1 MSLTLKKTC
10 STPLLVGGDWNHGI
24 WWLSI
29 QLGIKNHPNWRT
41 PSFFRGVGIPPT
53 SYRLMAFPPRDLSK
67 HRVEGPYGNR
77 GPVSSAGPWRA
88 HESSSSAESGWG
100 WWFVAGLRT
109 RPLGPL
115 GPLGLCRRFPRA
127 SEDGKWCRKKS
138 DNFGATFCSDFFF
151 RRNQM
156 GYRSPLIC
164 GTDAERW
171 GFKLLDFGVIRWEK
185 WVDET
190 SKLVVETVET
200 ARTATSRKNV
210 PEKIW
215 SLEDPKLNELGII
228 ANHPTFYWIPTTWP
242 ANIWWW
248 DWWVFTCTGK
258 NTWDWGHSLRLSIQM
273 TQDMCDS
280 WSGWWF
286 GTWIDDFPIYWECHH
301 PNWRT
306 PSFFRGVGIPPTSD
320 IWTWPRQLRVFKTW
334 NPRKKRPGIQGSVL
348 IGY

>member
-1 MSLTLKKTC
+1 MISPFQDVSNIKKTC

-29 QLGIKNHPNWRT
+29 QLGITNHPNWRT

-200 ARTATSRKNV
+200 ARTATSRK
-210 PEKIW
+210 K
-215 SLEDPKLNELGII
+215 
-228 ANHPTFYWIPTTWP
+228 
-242 ANIWWW
+242 
-248 DWWVFTCTGK
+248 CTGENLK
-258 NTWDWGHSLRLSIQM
+258 LRGSQIK
-273 TQDMCDS
+273 
-280 WSGWWF
+280 
-286 GTWIDDFPIYWECHH
+286 
-301 PNWRT
+301 
-306 PSFFRGVGIPPTSD
+306 
-320 IWTWPRQLRVFKTW
+320 WTWHYCKSSHVLL
-334 NPRKKRPGIQGSVL
+334 NPNDLTSQHLMMGLMSFHLHRKKHMGLRTFTAIVYPDDPGYVWFMIWLVVWNMNWWLSHILGMSSSQLTNSIIFQRGRYTTNQWYLDMTKAASGLQDVAPPKKTP
-348 IGY
+348 